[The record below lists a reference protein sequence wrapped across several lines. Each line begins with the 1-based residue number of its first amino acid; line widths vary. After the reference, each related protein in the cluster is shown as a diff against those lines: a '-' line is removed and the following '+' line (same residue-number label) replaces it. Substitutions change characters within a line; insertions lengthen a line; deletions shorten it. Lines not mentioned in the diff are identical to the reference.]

1 MDIRKR
7 ITNSKVYN
15 TLLLL
20 GGGIG
25 IGLWIYNFIHYND
38 FFFNSYESLISSFIG
53 LSCALAIKAFEI
65 VLNKH
70 VPWNKSVPFRL
81 LIAVLTSILISL
93 IVISL
98 IMGIYLYFIGVLD
111 DSFSMEQE
119 VLLNLIALIT
129 FVSIIYNIIN
139 FAFHSYNTY
148 SKGQVDKI
156 KLERKR
162 ISLQLKALKD
172 QLSPHFLFNS
182 LNTISS
188 LIYKDDEVAEQFIR
202 NLAEAYKYTLKS
214 YDKRLVSLKDELH
227 FVKAYQDL
235 LVTRFQDALQVTID
249 VESHLLETAI
259 PPLTIQLLVENAT
272 KHNIINADMPLHL
285 EVSNENKYLVISNN
299 KTKCPENVRSFKIGL
314 KNIDRRYELLTGQ
327 NIQVI
332 NATSDFC
339 VKLPIIQNA

>member
-1 MDIRKR
+1 M
-7 ITNSKVYN
+7 
-15 TLLLL
+15 
-20 GGGIG
+20 
-25 IGLWIYNFIHYND
+25 
-38 FFFNSYESLISSFIG
+38 
-53 LSCALAIKAFEI
+53 
-65 VLNKH
+65 
-70 VPWNKSVPFRL
+70 
-81 LIAVLTSILISL
+81 
-93 IVISL
+93 
-98 IMGIYLYFIGVLD
+98 
-111 DSFSMEQE
+111 
-119 VLLNLIALIT
+119 
-129 FVSIIYNIIN
+129 
-139 FAFHSYNTY
+139 
-148 SKGQVDKI
+148 
-156 KLERKR
+156 
-162 ISLQLKALKD
+162 
-172 QLSPHFLFNS
+172 SPHFLFNS

-285 EVSNENKYLVISNN
+285 EVANENKYLVISNN